1 MRLLRTTDAPR
12 PAHVR
17 LRLSFD
23 RPSRRDLVVFGGYCV
38 AAALYI
44 AIGVSYIDFLFSFW
58 VGAGYLLIVAWF
70 VPRLVRRLV

>member
-1 MRLLRTTDAPR
+1 MRLQ
-12 PAHVR
+12 R
-17 LRLSFD
+17 LREW
-23 RPSRRDLVVFGGYCV
+23 RPSRAQFRVFLGYGLASAV
-38 AAALYI
+38 YI